1 MKDVNSSQRFVDCY
15 FLPEY
20 SFFTE
25 EKCSETPKLTEE
37 KCSETP
43 KLTEEKCS
51 EVLKFTEEKCILGV
65 ENSENTAYKGYYEKK
80 SYK

>member
-1 MKDVNSSQRFVDCY
+1 MIKTVNDLLAVIFCLNIVI
-15 FLPEY
+15 
-20 SFFTE
+20 FFCLTE

-51 EVLKFTEEKCILGV
+51 EHPKFTEEKCAKHRKKLGLYFRMY
-65 ENSENTAYKGYYEKK
+65 NSGGTF
-80 SYK
+80 